1 MTCKANTLSTLKSNI
16 IQHID
21 FFRVYQGD
29 PITGIGDKSMK
40 YRLTAWLVFA
50 FLFFFGSAELCQNV
64 SAQPQTPG
72 KDSQV
77 SLEDII
83 RKIEQRY
90 AVPGFSA
97 HFFQTSTL
105 KAMEITDSASGKAFF
120 KRPGKMRW
128 EYKTPDRQT
137 IITDNETLWIYRPED
152 NQVMIGKAPSFFEG
166 GKGFSFLSDMKS
178 IQQKFSIALEKKAQ
192 DDYFELKLLPREKAF
207 DVSVIYL
214 SVSTRTF
221 DVVKI
226 VTVNSYGDETRIVFN
241 DIQFTM
247 EIDDSMFNFKLPE
260 GAEVLNLDGQRDL

>member
-1 MTCKANTLSTLKSNI
+1 M
-16 IQHID
+16 
-21 FFRVYQGD
+21 
-29 PITGIGDKSMK
+29 PGIGDKSMK
-40 YRLTAWLVFA
+40 YKLTAWLVFA

-64 SAQPQTPG
+64 SAQPQTSVE
-72 KDSQV
+72 DSQL

-90 AVPGFSA
+90 GVPGFSA

-137 IITDNETLWIYRPED
+137 IITDNETLWIFRAED

-178 IQQKFSIALEKKAQ
+178 IQQKFSIALEKKTQ
-192 DDYFELKLLPREKAF
+192 DDYYELKLLPREKAF
-207 DVSVIYL
+207 DVSVVYL

-241 DIQFTM
+241 DIQFAK
-247 EIDDSMFNFKLPE
+247 ELDDSLFNFKLPE
-260 GAEVLNLDGQRDL
+260 GVEVLNLDEKGTLE